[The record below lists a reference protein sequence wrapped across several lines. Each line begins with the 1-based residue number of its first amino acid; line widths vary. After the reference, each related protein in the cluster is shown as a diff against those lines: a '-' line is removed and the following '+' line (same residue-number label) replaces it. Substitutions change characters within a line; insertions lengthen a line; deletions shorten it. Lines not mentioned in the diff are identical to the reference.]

1 MTPFS
6 SAEELKLQL
15 KVMEKTLNKYGRY
28 IEELEKDVAI
38 LKSDSHPPIF
48 DKENYKEILK
58 RLDKLENKEK

>member
-6 SAEELKLQL
+6 LTEELKLQL

-28 IEELEKDVAI
+28 IEELEKDVTI